1 MKKVTLNLVI
11 MISIL
16 LCYQSSKGQA
26 SFTSNIWNNLY
37 YLGWATPNHPLPFWI
52 GGIGATPAG
61 LIDLDVPAGGLGNTA
76 FGYNTPAF
84 TSTGIANSFFGV
96 NAGTSLTT
104 GIGNS
109 FVGYSSGFSNNAG
122 SLNTFIGNTAGF
134 TNTVGVRNTFVGDAA
149 GYWNTGISNSLDG
162 SINTFVGDSC
172 GFWNTIGYGNSYL
185 GVHTGYST
193 TVGKW
198 NTFMGVR
205 AGYNN
210 TSGSNNCFYGKDA
223 GQLETIDTADTYIG
237 EHSGSD
243 AIGSWNSFLGFQAG
257 IQCHGI
263 RNTFAGMSSGQ
274 VSYSDSNAFFGV
286 NSGYWHYQNNKNT
299 YIGFDAQNNYG
310 TFFDYVNNL
319 ENSAAIGAN
328 TIVPDNNQMVLG
340 DTAVHVGIGL
350 SNDVGPI
357 FYPAFPYPAWYTTGN
372 GGPGNMLE
380 INARWDGDGNYLGY
394 TRPSGVHGNSGLRF
408 RSLNLNCI
416 PEDNNGSVLS
426 VNAYGDVILVKES
439 IGGNLGYC
447 SSAMGPIVLT
457 DFAATDLHEFNY
469 NYLVPTVPV
478 TQNNSVGIGYDIC
491 NPTLLATL
499 DVRNYTQPIPS
510 VSDYTHQ
517 YAGKFYQTGYYNAL
531 MGTDDM
537 VGVYG
542 KSDVNSP
549 LETSIVDNIGGDFYA
564 TKASWHNIGARG
576 TADGGQITQSNI
588 GLEGN
593 GNNNEYCYGVV
604 GNANGN
610 SFTTGVKGFAS
621 SKRAIGIDGSA
632 FGNNTAAVKGGNFIG
647 TGGTT
652 TYGIQT
658 LAQNGSLNG
667 LTYYG
672 VEATANGLPVV
683 PGAKNYGVLGTA
695 LGPNVASAFNCGVKG
710 YTPYPAAA
718 PPISINYAVYGDL
731 GPNYCVNPFPIPCPI
746 MLPINANAAGYFNG
760 DLVSTSALWVSS
772 DANLKDS
779 IQDLSHP
786 MSILN
791 QLHPKSYIFN
801 LSQNESM
808 MLQHGTHFGLLA
820 QDLQN
825 VLPQLTKDMVHPA
838 RYDSL
843 DNEIFPAINF
853 KAVNYVEII
862 PYLICAAK
870 QHDSTINN
878 QDSVIHS
885 LQDQINNLTTIINN
899 CCNAQQ
905 APPQNKD
912 GGNNNGNG
920 GSGNE
925 KKLENGNIHAIELSN
940 AAGSP
945 IIYQN
950 IPNPFNSTNGGTK
963 IRYFVP
969 DNTNSPQIVFFDE
982 FGEKLSTYAILE
994 TGMGELD
1001 VTASN
1006 LSSGVYSYSLI
1017 INGKVIDTK
1026 KMIFQ
1031 K

>member
-1 MKKVTLNLVI
+1 MKKNFKFI
-11 MISIL
+11 MLALLSIT
-16 LCYQSSKGQA
+16 CNYSIGQS
-26 SFTSNIWNNLY
+26 TSVSPTNTY
-37 YLGWATPNHPLPFWI
+37 CGGCYLGWNGFTVSPL
-52 GGIGATPAG
+52 
-61 LIDLDVPAGGLGNTA
+61 LIANQGTNNIVYQLGGLPSGQLDQSITGNTS
-76 FGYNTPAF
+76 FGYQTL
-84 TSTGIANSFFGV
+84 S
-96 NAGTSLTT
+96 SLTT
-104 GIGNS
+104 GAAITLIGN
-109 FVGYSSGFSNNAG
+109 YSGFSNTSGYGNSFYG
-122 SLNTFIGNTAGF
+122 HSSGYHNTTGVHNTFLGDSAGYNNIGDDGKS
-134 TNTVGVRNTFVGDAA
+134 NTFVGFTAGFSNLDAKRC
-149 GYWNTGISNSLDG
+149 
-162 SINTFVGDSC
+162 TFLGDSS
-172 GFWNTIGYGNSYL
+172 GYNNTHGR
-185 GVHTGYST
+185 
-193 TVGKW
+193 W
-198 NTFMGVR
+198 NTFTGYACGLANDIGEANAFYGKHCAFNNLSGSYNSIFGTYCAATNTTGDSNCYMGVNCALWSNGHGNVGLGFN

-210 TSGSNNCFYGKDA
+210 SGFGDCYMG
-223 GQLETIDTADTYIG
+223 
-237 EHSGSD
+237 
-243 AIGSWNSFLGFQAG
+243 
-257 IQCHGI
+257 
-263 RNTFAGMSSGQ
+263 TFASYYGSG
-274 VSYSDSNAFFGV
+274 DL
-286 NSGYWHYQNNKNT
+286 NT
-299 YIGFDAQNNYG
+299 YIGYATQYTGLTSSTSFTNTTA
-310 TFFDYVNNL
+310 L
-319 ENSAAIGAN
+319 GAN
-328 TIVPDNNQMVLG
+328 AVVQSDNTMILG
-340 DTAVHVGIGL
+340 DNHVNVGMGL
-350 SNDVGPI
+350 SNDNIYFGPRDR
-357 FYPAFPYPAWYTTGN
+357 
-372 GGPGNMLE
+372 LE
-380 INARWDGDGNYLGY
+380 INLGLY
-394 TRPSGVHGNSGLRF
+394 NLINPADYGFDEPPTNDANFYSGLQF
-408 RSLNLNCI
+408 RDLTSWNT
-416 PEDNNGSVLS
+416 PTDNRTCNPDSGTGTCAVLS
-426 VNAYGDVILVKES
+426 VDPHGRVILVKEN
-439 IGGNLGYC
+439 IGAAIGYC
-447 SSAMGPIVLT
+447 STVGPISLT
-457 DFAATDLHEFNY
+457 DNAALNLDEWNY
-469 NYLVPTVPV
+469 NYMVPTVPT

-549 LETSIVDNIGGDFYA
+549 LETSFVDNIGGDFYA

-672 VEATANGLPVV
+672 VDATANGLPVI

-695 LGPNVASAFNCGVKG
+695 LGPNVAGAFNCGVKG

-731 GPNYCVNPFPIPCPI
+731 GPNYCINPYPIPCPI

-825 VLPQLTKDMVHPA
+825 VLPQLTKDIVHPA

-862 PYLICAAK
+862 PYLIGAAK

-905 APPQNKD
+905 QAPPQNKD
-912 GGNNNGNG
+912 GGNNIGNG
-920 GSGNE
+920 GLGNE
-925 KKLENGNIHAIELSN
+925 KKLENGNIHAMELSN
-940 AAGSP
+940 ASGSP

-950 IPNPFNSTNGGTK
+950 IPNPFNSGGTK

-969 DNTNSPQIVFFDE
+969 DNTSNPQIVFFDE
-982 FGEKLSTYAILE
+982 FGGKLSTFNILE

-1017 INGKVIDTK
+1017 INGKAIDTK